1 MCFALITANCFL
13 RVTSRIEG
21 AHAELKQHLRIS
33 TGNLLDVVESIHLLI
48 KNKTEKI
55 VESLV
60 TAKQRTPFC
69 LRKPYFE
76 DVISLVTPTAL
87 AHIQGQVELA
97 EASDFDICSGGF
109 RSSMGLSCKHEIK
122 LLLSRDNWKISLS
135 QIDQHWWFDRID
147 TPPNRLIPGNQDRLL
162 EPLVVVKRKGRPK
175 KATQPV
181 RSTARDLSLWELPH
195 STAAN

>member
-13 RVTSRIEG
+13 RVTSRIEC

-97 EASDFDICSGGF
+97 EASDFDIFKIWFTQAERSPLFRGYEGF
-109 RSSMGLSCKHEIK
+109 YNFLGLI
-122 LLLSRDNWKISLS
+122 LN
-135 QIDQHWWFDRID
+135 
-147 TPPNRLIPGNQDRLL
+147 
-162 EPLVVVKRKGRPK
+162 
-175 KATQPV
+175 
-181 RSTARDLSLWELPH
+181 
-195 STAAN
+195 